1 MQAELVRAT
10 QLLSLHRYADAENEL
25 RRVLAEQPQNGNAFS
40 FLAVALSNQ
49 QKSEQAL
56 DAAHEGIRL
65 SPDDDW
71 AHYILASVL
80 HEADMHRKAE
90 MALHAAIEMNPETA
104 EYWCLAASIQL
115 ALGDTEQALN
125 MADRALELE
134 PENTTAANLRAM
146 ALQRL
151 NRNDEADATIGQ
163 VLVLDPNDSNSH
175 ANNGWL
181 QMRRG
186 NVKQAADHFR
196 EALRLDPNNDWA
208 RSGLVESLKARHLV
222 YRYLLMFLLWLSGLS
237 SKTQWGIVIGGYL
250 GYRFAYK
257 FLVDIPGLAPLAWTL
272 IALYV
277 AFVYL
282 TWTGSAMFNF
292 FLLFNRDGRL
302 AMDEDDKN
310 SAWSFAVLFGSAAC
324 FSAMAIVNQDLEQL
338 IPAYVLTALTIP
350 ISVYYQTD
358 RKRLRKAM
366 VASIFLLSLLFAAML
381 TAMFTGDSP
390 GPMLLPAIGVLFV
403 TLIVANVMRS

>member
-1 MQAELVRAT
+1 MQADLVRAT
-10 QLLSLHRYADAENEL
+10 QLLSLHRYADAETEL

-49 QKSEQAL
+49 QKAEQAL
-56 DAAHEGIRL
+56 EAANEGVRL

-80 HEADMHRKAE
+80 HEADMHKKAD
-90 MALHAAIEMNPETA
+90 AAVHTAIEMDPETA

-115 ALGDTEQALN
+115 ALGDTDLALD

-134 PENTTAANLRAM
+134 PENTAAANLRAM

-163 VLVLDPNDSNSH
+163 VLVLDPNDSYSH

-196 EALRLDPNNDWA
+196 EALRLNPNNDWA

-222 YRYLLMFLLWLSGLS
+222 YRYVLMFLLWLSGLPL
-237 SKTQWGIVIGGYL
+237 KTRWGIIIGGYL
-250 GYRFAYK
+250 GYRFAYGV
-257 FLVDIPGLAPLAWTL
+257 LVDIPGLAPLAWTL
-272 IALYV
+272 IGLYV

-302 AMDEDDKN
+302 AMDSDDKN
-310 SAWSFAVLFGSAAC
+310 SAWSFAVLFASAAC
-324 FSAMAIVNQDLEQL
+324 FSTLAIVTEDLDPL
-338 IPAYVLTALTIP
+338 FPAYVLVALTIP

-358 RKRLRKAM
+358 GKRLRKAM
-366 VASIFLLSLLFAAML
+366 VGSIFLLSLLLAAMI

-390 GPMLLPAIGVLFV
+390 APMLLLAVGILFV
-403 TLIVANVMRS
+403 TLIVANVIRS